1 MCENKLEWWRQFG
14 LYPLWTASV
23 FTHTAPEGVSLEKN
37 VVNVV
42 SVPAG
47 EAGAGQCAKAF
58 VIYFAV
64 SVSSFEAPLQYLVYL
79 VLIVI
84 ILFRLIN
91 HNIRIKTSVC
101 IPHISLASLAMV
113 ANGIIF
119 WFVCVC
125 ISSCLLFLWRLKINH
140 MTELHFMR
148 LFFEPVTLTN
158 K

>member
-1 MCENKLEWWRQFG
+1 
-14 LYPLWTASV
+14 
-23 FTHTAPEGVSLEKN
+23 
-37 VVNVV
+37 
-42 SVPAG
+42 
-47 EAGAGQCAKAF
+47 
-58 VIYFAV
+58 V
-64 SVSSFEAPLQYLVYL
+64 SVSSFVAPLQYLVYL

-125 ISSCLLFLWRLKINH
+125 ISSCLLFLWRLKKITWRSCNLCVYSLNLSQSRTSKSLWH
-140 MTELHFMR
+140 DMSRCLHPDTST
-148 LFFEPVTLTN
+148 FFFQGAIF
-158 K
+158 